1 MAMEKLASCAMQS
14 GDFTRDAAV
23 MKLARCIDL
32 VVQMRTLLVG
42 PDGQRRKQRVV
53 DEIVAITPGEDAL
66 GYASTTV
73 FRRTVHGTAVPH
85 ILPDHLRDL
94 DAHGFN
100 AFEFQSEARRDGGA
114 A

>member
-1 MAMEKLASCAMQS
+1 MCI
-14 GDFTRDAAV
+14 RDSIRSEPVIRCGRSLSATWAV
-23 MKLARCIDL
+23 SYTHLDVYKR
-32 VVQMRTLLVG
+32 Q
-42 PDGQRRKQRVV
+42 
-53 DEIVAITPGEDAL
+53 EDAL